1 MKKIFYLLLVVLF
14 VFTACK
20 KEEGCMDT
28 MATNYNADA
37 EEDDGSCLFSVAG
50 GTWTTQ
56 SISYNGTMTVS
67 MMGFPILDSI
77 ISYTETNAD
86 SLDPYKLKFDE
97 DNTYTEYNQSN
108 SIVEGGAWALAGDQ
122 LTVISPDTTLIL
134 TVNSVNK
141 LDASLN
147 IVFVESSSE
156 DGIEFSID
164 LTQTIN
170 LNREY

>member
-1 MKKIFYLLLVVLF
+1 MKKIFYLFLIVSF

-37 EEDDGSCLFSVAG
+37 EEDDGSCLFSIAG

-56 SISYNGTMTVS
+56 SIAVNGTMTAS
-67 MMGFPILDSI
+67 MMGIPLLDST
-77 ISYTETNAD
+77 ISYIETNVD

-97 DNTYTEYNQSN
+97 DNTYTEYDQSN
-108 SIVEGGAWALAGDQ
+108 SIVEGGTWSLAGNQ
-122 LTVISPDTTLIL
+122 LTINSPDTSLL
-134 TVNSVNK
+134 VTVNSVNK
-141 LDASLN
+141 SDASLN

-164 LTQTIN
+164 LTQDMN
-170 LNREY
+170 LTREY

>member
-1 MKKIFYLLLVVLF
+1 MKKLLYIFLAVSF
-14 VFTACK
+14 IFTACK
-20 KEEGCMDT
+20 KEEGCTDS
-28 MATNYNADA
+28 AAINYNADA

-86 SLDPYKLKFDE
+86 SLDPYKLKFDA
-97 DNTYTEYNQSN
+97 DNTYTEYDQSN
-108 SIVEGGAWALAGDQ
+108 TIVEGGTWSLAGDQ
-122 LTVISPDTTLIL
+122 LTVNSPDTSLVL

-141 LDASLN
+141 SDASLN

-164 LTQTIN
+164 LTQNMN
-170 LNREY
+170 LTREY